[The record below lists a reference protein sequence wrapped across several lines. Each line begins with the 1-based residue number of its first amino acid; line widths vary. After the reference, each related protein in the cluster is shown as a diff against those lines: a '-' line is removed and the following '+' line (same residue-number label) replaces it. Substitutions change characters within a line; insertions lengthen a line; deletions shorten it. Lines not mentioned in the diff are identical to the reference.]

1 MSGSSDDSNALLQE
15 ILGTLKSLKQDHS
28 QLSSAVDAING
39 RVNVLAGVKQSHEG
53 IAHDASYPSPKVGAS
68 SPRVPPRSRD
78 SVSSLDGKDPNGQAH
93 TASSPARSS
102 ALTSKIILTSYPGQA
117 GVDPLPMEWGAKDP
131 EKRGPVVVSRAP
143 STIKRRNAIGA
154 HGGSYSIYYAL
165 GVASHQVTTDHK
177 PDFTNTE
184 PAAKLGPFAAWGD
197 PKKIVAMDPFGHL
210 APWLYKDHMQ
220 NEGLEIRPSIAVT
233 KAHMRLPELEDSVR
247 KGRLVPD
254 GKICLND
261 SGELAVT
268 KIAVEPVW
276 YLPGVAERF
285 GVDEGTLRRALFEY
299 TGGSYPELITRGD
312 VKLFLPPIGGLTVY
326 CFGDPAKMSDPNVRL
341 ALRVHDECN
350 GSDVFGSDICTCRP
364 YLIFG
369 IEEAVKE
376 AQNGGSG
383 VVIYFRKEGRA
394 LGEVTKYLVYNAR
407 KRGSDKASEY
417 FKRTE
422 NIAGV
427 KDMRFQALMPDI
439 LHWLGIT
446 KIDRMLSMSDMKH
459 DAIVEQGIPIHER
472 VPIPDEMIPEDSRV
486 EIDAK
491 IFAGYFSSGRVI
503 TAEELD
509 QVHGRAWED
518 VDKVNGSEDDDF
530 YRYTSGRWLWN
541 EESRLQERYK
551 KFNIPGLKSLAAKA
565 CGAHSCI
572 GMVKLAEGG
581 FNKNLRLTM
590 DNGAVVIA
598 RIPTPVVGSISKVL
612 ASEVATMDFVG
623 NVLDIPVPRVIAWD
637 GETANAA
644 GCEYILMEEVK
655 GESLGATWPGME
667 LDEKFKIVE
676 EIVPVQ
682 KKLQSVTFSRFESL
696 YYKSDAV
703 GDSAKDRF
711 VIGPLAEKSF
721 WQPEQ
726 TDAGID
732 RGLCSSAQSYLRAI
746 SKRGRS
752 RCPLEK
758 APADPHDD
766 SGLLG
771 SPQAR
776 LSLLQKFEAI
786 SAHLLPSQPS
796 LNKFTL
802 FHWDLRSPNLF
813 VEDGQITSLI
823 DWQDAWVAPLFM
835 QERRPQLLEYDGEI
849 ILRLPEYFETM
860 EDQAE
865 KTKVQSQVEKSIL
878 SRYYHGVVREQNPA
892 LQELFDLPL
901 ARTRRETVLFA
912 SDIWEGNGIS
922 STQAPNVPSTS
933 AKKKSGP
940 MKRRQVT
947 GPNEPNSGIS

>member
-1 MSGSSDDSNALLQE
+1 
-15 ILGTLKSLKQDHS
+15 
-28 QLSSAVDAING
+28 
-39 RVNVLAGVKQSHEG
+39 
-53 IAHDASYPSPKVGAS
+53 
-68 SPRVPPRSRD
+68 
-78 SVSSLDGKDPNGQAH
+78 
-93 TASSPARSS
+93 
-102 ALTSKIILTSYPGQA
+102 
-117 GVDPLPMEWGAKDP
+117 
-131 EKRGPVVVSRAP
+131 
-143 STIKRRNAIGA
+143 
-154 HGGSYSIYYAL
+154 
-165 GVASHQVTTDHK
+165 
-177 PDFTNTE
+177 
-184 PAAKLGPFAAWGD
+184 
-197 PKKIVAMDPFGHL
+197 
-210 APWLYKDHMQ
+210 
-220 NEGLEIRPSIAVT
+220 IAVT

-285 GVDEGTLRRALFEY
+285 GVDEGTLRRSLFEY

-518 VDKVNGSEDDDF
+518 VDLSKWDTQSKREAQASPSFYPAAPNAIRTSALNFSTAQNLCPERNGSDNNDF
-530 YRYTSGRWLWN
+530 YLYTSGRWLWD

-551 KFNIPGLKSLAAKA
+551 EFNVPGLKSLAAKA
-565 CGAHSCI
+565 CGAQSCI
-572 GMVKLAEGG
+572 SMVKLAEGG
-581 FNKNLRLTM
+581 FNKVFRLDM
-590 DNGAVVIA
+590 DNGEVVMA
-598 RIPTPVVGSISKVL
+598 RMPTPIVGPISKVL
-612 ASEVATMDFVG
+612 ASEVATMGFTR
-623 NVLDIPVPRVIAWD
+623 NVLNIPVPKVIAWD

-644 GCEYILMEEVK
+644 GCEFILMEEARGKPLAAV
-655 GESLGATWPGME
+655 WPGME
-667 LDEKFKIVE
+667 LDEKFKIVKE
-676 EIVPVQ
+676 VVQIQ
-682 KKLQSVTFSRFESL
+682 KKLQSVTFSKYGSL
-696 YYKSDAV
+696 YYKSDAARYSTSIDID
-703 GDSAKDRF
+703 GSLPPSAKMYAEDRF
-711 VIGPLAEKSF
+711 VVGPLAEGSF
-721 WQPEQ
+721 WEPKH
-726 TDAGID
+726 ANLAID
-732 RGLCSSAQSYLRAI
+732 RGPWSSAQGYLRAI
-746 SKRGRS
+746 SQRERLKYAPEG
-752 RCPLEK
+752 L
-758 APADPHDD
+758 PADPQDD
-766 SGLLG
+766 FGSLD

-776 LSLLQKFEAI
+776 LSLLHKFEAV
-786 SAHLLPSQPS
+786 SAYLPPSQQS
-796 LNKFTL
+796 LNRGTL
-802 FHWDLRSPNLF
+802 FHWDLRAANLF
-813 VEDGQITSLI
+813 VKDGRITSLI
-823 DWQDAWVAPLFM
+823 DWQDAWIAPLFM

-849 ILRLPEYFETM
+849 MLRLPGHFEM
-860 EDQAE
+860 IENKAE
-865 KTKVQSQVEKSIL
+865 KAKVQTQVERSIL
-878 SRYYHGVVREQNPA
+878 SWYYHRVVRERLPA

-901 ARTRRETVLFA
+901 ARVRRETVLLA
-912 SDIWEGNGIS
+912 SDIWECETIPLRECLYQLQRQWDKLNTNVACPIHFSSQGIEAHEEAS
-922 STQAPNVPSTS
+922 SDWNDRAKFWASLSGFVSQDGYTS
-933 AKKKSGP
+933 LEDYEEARKLFKELREEGLQSLSG
-940 MKRRQVT
+940 KELAEFEDQSKWVERL
-947 GPNEPNSGIS
+947 G